1 MAEAADAK
9 TADGKTADA
18 AGTATLLKTPLHARH
33 VALGAR
39 MVPFAGYDMPVQ
51 YPMGVLGEHNWTREK
66 AGLFDV
72 SHMGQCFLVGPDHET
87 VARAL
92 EALIPAD
99 IVNLAPGK
107 QRYSQLLNE
116 DGGIL
121 DDLMVTRSADPDED
135 GALYLVVNAACKE
148 ADYAHIEARLPA
160 NVKLIKAEHR
170 GLIALQGPGAEAALA
185 KLAPEAAEMGFMTS
199 RTVKVAGIKA
209 NVSRS
214 GYTGEDGYEI
224 SAAANRIGEIWDTLL
239 LDATVKPIG
248 LGARDSLRLEAGL
261 CLYGHDIDTTTSPI
275 EAALNW
281 SIQKRRR
288 EEGGFPGAARIQREL
303 AEDPARLRVG
313 LLPEGR
319 APAREGAEIATPEG
333 EVVGT
338 VTSGGFGPT
347 LNGPCAMGYVARAHS
362 APGTKLNLIV
372 RGKPLP
378 AVVAPM
384 PFVPNGY
391 KR

>member
-1 MAEAADAK
+1 MAAEAE
-9 TADGKTADA
+9 TASTEP
-18 AGTATLLKTPLHARH
+18 LRKTPLHARH
-33 VALGAR
+33 VTLGAR

-51 YPMGVLGEHNWTREK
+51 YPAGIMAEHNWTRQS

-72 SHMGQCFLVGPDHET
+72 SHMGQAFLVGPDHET
-87 VARAL
+87 TARAL

-99 IVNLAPGK
+99 IVNLPPGK

-116 DGGIL
+116 EGGIL

-135 GALYLVVNAACKE
+135 GALLLVVNAACKTE
-148 ADYAHIEARLPA
+148 DYAHIEARLPA
-160 NVKLIKAEHR
+160 NVKLVKAEHR
-170 GLIALQGPGAEAALA
+170 GLIALQGPKAEEALAALN
-185 KLAPEAAEMGFMTS
+185 PEAAEMGFMTL
-199 RTVKVAGIKA
+199 RTLKLGGVKA

-224 SAAANRIGEIWDTLL
+224 SAAADRIGEIWDALL
-239 LDATVKPIG
+239 LDARVKPIG

-261 CLYGHDIDTTTSPI
+261 CLYGHDIDTTTSPV

-288 EEGGFPGAARIQREL
+288 EEGGFPGAARIQREF
-303 AEDPARLRVG
+303 AEKPARIRVG

-319 APAREGAEIATPEG
+319 APAREGADIATADG
-333 EVVGT
+333 TIVGK

-347 LNGPCAMGYVARAHS
+347 LNGPCAMGYVLREHA
-362 APGTKLNLIV
+362 APGTKLDLIV

-378 AVVAPM
+378 ATIAAM
-384 PFVPNGY
+384 PFVPNRY

>member
-1 MAEAADAK
+1 MAAEAE
-9 TADGKTADA
+9 TASTEP
-18 AGTATLLKTPLHARH
+18 LLETPLHARH
-33 VALGAR
+33 VTLGAR

-51 YPMGVLGEHNWTREK
+51 YPAGIMAEHNWTRES

-72 SHMGQCFLVGPDHET
+72 SHMGQAFLVGPDHET
-87 VARAL
+87 TARAL

-99 IVNLAPGK
+99 IVNLPPGK

-116 DGGIL
+116 EGGIL

-135 GALYLVVNAACKE
+135 GALLLVVNAACKTE
-148 ADYAHIEARLPA
+148 DYAHIEARLPA
-160 NVKLIKAEHR
+160 NVKLVKAEHR
-170 GLIALQGPGAEAALA
+170 GLIALQGPKAEEALAALN
-185 KLAPEAAEMGFMTS
+185 PEAAEMGFMTL
-199 RTVKVAGIKA
+199 RTMKLGGVKA

-224 SAAANRIGEIWDTLL
+224 SAAADRIGEIWDALL
-239 LDATVKPIG
+239 LDARVKPIG

-261 CLYGHDIDTTTSPI
+261 CLYGHDIDTTTSPV

-288 EEGGFPGAARIQREL
+288 EEGGFPGAARIQREF
-303 AEDPARLRVG
+303 AEKPARIRVG

-319 APAREGAEIATPEG
+319 APAREGADIATADG
-333 EVVGT
+333 TIVGK

-347 LNGPCAMGYVARAHS
+347 LNGPCAMGYVAREHS
-362 APGTKLNLIV
+362 APGTKLDLIV

-378 AVVAPM
+378 ATIAAM
-384 PFVPNGY
+384 PFVPNRY